1 MASGAA
7 THKDNGKAEISIPR
21 LAPGAYRL
29 IYKTTDDFGAKS
41 EMKKDFIVAALS
53 MKLPLPAMLSI
64 EESSV
69 KVGGKARILA
79 HSGLKDQYMV
89 FEIFRDGKCIRR
101 EDLTSG
107 ENPSLLEIPITEEDR
122 GGLEIRLVLVRDNQF
137 MQFQKSLSVPW
148 DNKELNVE
156 FSTFRDRL
164 QPGHTENWSVKVS
177 GPEDKNV
184 AVPAA
189 ELLAYMYDRSLDAF
203 APHLPANPLN
213 LYPRRNRIA
222 AIRSNLMGASPGWMP
237 SNGFKQEIFED
248 DLTGDQ
254 LMFDEGSGIGGPGM
268 AKGMDMPLEE
278 AASFGPPVLAV
289 AAITPGNI
297 NPHVVDKV
305 EVVHSSADADYG
317 RGGPQILINTRMGVS
332 ARPPVL
338 RSDFSE
344 TAFWQPHLLTGPD
357 GSVTFEFIVPDSVTS
372 WNVWIHAIT
381 KDFMSGS
388 VKREAQSVKEL
399 MVRPYI
405 PLFLR
410 EGDQAELK
418 VVVNNASDHEINGL
432 LNFDI
437 IDVATDQSILS
448 DFGLSKSDASGK
460 SFTIQRAFSLRSTAN
475 TLPLNA
481 WLKISLPE

>member
-1 MASGAA
+1 
-7 THKDNGKAEISIPR
+7 
-21 LAPGAYRL
+21 
-29 IYKTTDDFGAKS
+29 
-41 EMKKDFIVAALS
+41 
-53 MKLPLPAMLSI
+53 
-64 EESSV
+64 
-69 KVGGKARILA
+69 
-79 HSGLKDQYMV
+79 
-89 FEIFRDGKCIRR
+89 
-101 EDLTSG
+101 
-107 ENPSLLEIPITEEDR
+107 
-122 GGLEIRLVLVRDNQF
+122 
-137 MQFQKSLSVPW
+137 
-148 DNKELNVE
+148 
-156 FSTFRDRL
+156 
-164 QPGHTENWSVKVS
+164 
-177 GPEDKNV
+177 
-184 AVPAA
+184 
-189 ELLAYMYDRSLDAF
+189 
-203 APHLPANPLN
+203 
-213 LYPRRNRIA
+213 
-222 AIRSNLMGASPGWMP
+222 MP